1 MGKKKWGSVAQPRLG
16 TGRIA
21 SCLSMTD
28 LFDRLETALADR
40 CAVEREIGAGGIY
53 LAREPEKQPP
63 GCDQSLAIL
72 IRERP

>member
-1 MGKKKWGSVAQPRLG
+1 
-16 TGRIA
+16 
-21 SCLSMTD
+21 MTD